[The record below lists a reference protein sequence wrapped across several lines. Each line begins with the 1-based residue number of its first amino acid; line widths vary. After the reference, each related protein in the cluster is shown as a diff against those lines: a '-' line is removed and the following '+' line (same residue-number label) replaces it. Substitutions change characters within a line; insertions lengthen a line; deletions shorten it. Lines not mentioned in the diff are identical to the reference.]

1 MTSDRGPTDP
11 GTEPG
16 IDTGSEAGTAA
27 GAGSSDG
34 LKLVLRR
41 VFESQIPNYGDYN
54 LVCAT
59 PALDSDA
66 GFYVLGYRWRPAE
79 LVFAPFDAASLTGLE
94 APTAVNTTNL
104 SHTDEL
110 DTDAYEVGTN
120 TGRIFRFSVEP
131 EAMLPAAGD
140 GQRLLEQAADWEDFR
155 SFVESYLELA

>member
-1 MTSDRGPTDP
+1 MTSDRGSTDQ
-11 GTEPG
+11 
-16 IDTGSEAGTAA
+16 GSNTFPAAEAGAAA
-27 GAGSSDG
+27 GAGSSDR
-34 LKLVLRR
+34 LKLALRR

-59 PALDSDA
+59 PAVDA
-66 GFYVLGYRWRPAE
+66 DADAAFYVLGYRWRPAE
-79 LVFAPFDAASLTGLE
+79 LVFAPFDSGSLAGLE

-110 DTDAYEVGTN
+110 DADAYEVGTN

-131 EAMLPAAGD
+131 QAELPGAG
-140 GQRLLEQAADWEDFR
+140 GGPLLLEQAADWEDFR